1 MKQYDVAVIGLG
13 IVGASAVYAAAWA
26 GARVLALD
34 AGAPGG
40 GTSGASFAWLNAVR
54 KEPETYHRLNA
65 AGMTAHRELSRELGG
80 DAGHHDGGSLEW
92 AEGADEDRELRE
104 RVRRLASRGYPAEWI
119 TRARAI
125 GLEPSLAIPDHVREV
140 AFYAADAWLDAP
152 RLIGRLLAAAGARGA
167 DIREGATVRS
177 LRSRGS
183 RVEAAVGDDTEMVAQ
198 SFLVCV
204 GPATQAFL
212 DPLRVVIP
220 VGRVPGF
227 LAVTSRPAQPLHRVV
242 HAPGIHLRP
251 DAGGGLLLGAEDVDS
266 LAASAGPPA
275 ALGEAAALLLERAAR
290 VFPSARRVKV
300 VDTRLGVRPMPADH
314 HTIAGR
320 IPGFANA
327 WMIATHSGVT
337 LGPLLGRLLADEI
350 VRGVPSSMLVPFRP
364 ERFATAGAAAG

>member
-1 MKQYDVAVIGLG
+1 MKEYDVAVIGLG

-34 AGAPGG
+34 AGVPGG

-54 KEPETYHRLNA
+54 KEPEAYHRLNA

-80 DAGHHDGGSLEW
+80 DAGYHDGGSLEW
-92 AEGADEDRELRE
+92 AEGADEERELRD

-119 TRARAI
+119 TRERAI

-266 LAASAGPPA
+266 PA
-275 ALGEAAALLLERAAR
+275 AEARSPSRLDELAALLLERAAH
-290 VFPSARRVKV
+290 VVPAARGVKV
-300 VDTRLGVRPMPADH
+300 VDRRVGVRPMPADR

-320 IPGFANA
+320 LPGFDNI
-327 WMIATHSGVT
+327 WVVATHSGVT
-337 LGPLLGRLLADEI
+337 LGPLLGRLITDEVVGGAPHPSLA
-350 VRGVPSSMLVPFRP
+350 PFRP
-364 ERFATAGAAAG
+364 DRFVY

>member
-1 MKQYDVAVIGLG
+1 MNHYDVAVVGLG
-13 IVGASAVYAAAWA
+13 IVGASAVYAAACA

-34 AGAPGG
+34 AGTPGG
-40 GTSGASFAWLNAVR
+40 GTSGSSFAWLNSVR
-54 KEPETYHRLNA
+54 KEPDAYHHLNA
-65 AGMTAHRELSRELGG
+65 AGMTAHRDLSRELGG
-80 DAGHHDGGSLEW
+80 DAGYHDGGSLEW
-92 AEGADEDRELRE
+92 ADSDEAERELRE
-104 RVRRLASRGYPAEWI
+104 RVHRLASRGYPAEWI
-119 TRARAI
+119 SRERTTE
-125 GLEPSLAIPDHVREV
+125 LEPGLAIPDHVREV

-177 LRSRGS
+177 LHSRGS
-183 RVEAAVGDDTEMVAQ
+183 RVEAAVCDDTERIAQ

-266 LAASAGPPA
+266 LAANAGLPGP
-275 ALGEAAALLLERAAR
+275 LAALLLERAAR
-290 VFPSARRVKV
+290 VFPAARHVKI
-300 VDTRLGVRPMPADH
+300 VDRRIGVRPMPGDL
-314 HTIAGR
+314 HTI
-320 IPGFANA
+320 
-327 WMIATHSGVT
+327 
-337 LGPLLGRLLADEI
+337 
-350 VRGVPSSMLVPFRP
+350 
-364 ERFATAGAAAG
+364 